1 MHWLTSIKLLGRV
14 LQLTA
19 EGFLADRGARMG
31 AALAYYTLFSLA
43 PLLLIVVSVAGLV
56 WGGDAVRGELVGQLQ
71 TLLGASGASTVEEM
85 LKSVSWPVG
94 GWLNTLFGLGLMLLG
109 ATTMFAEL
117 QDALD
122 TIWRVPA
129 RPVQGWLS
137 WLRTR
142 LLSFGLILG
151 LSFLLLVSLLMAAA
165 LSVAQTWWQ
174 PWFGGW
180 LYVAGI
186 TNTLISQGLVVA
198 VFALIFKWMPRA
210 HVAWRDVLLG
220 ALVTAALFELGRR
233 VIGVYLQR
241 SGVVSGFGAA
251 ASVVAMLVWVYFS
264 AQILLI
270 GAEFTWAYARVLG
283 SRRESPAQQQQKLKE
298 KPPEQAR
305 ANSQPHSS
313 TPTR

>member
-1 MHWLTSIKLLGRV
+1 MGWLDPIKPLGRV
-14 LQLTA
+14 LQLTLD
-19 EGFLADRGARMG
+19 GFLADRGPRMG

-56 WGGDAVRGELVGQLQ
+56 WGGDAVRGELVGQLE
-71 TLLGASGASTVEEM
+71 TLLGNTAASTVEQM
-85 LKSVSWPVG
+85 LKSVAWPVG
-94 GWLNTLFGLGLMLLG
+94 GWMNTLLGLGLMLVG
-109 ATTMFAEL
+109 STTMFAEL

-129 RPVQGWLS
+129 RPVQGWLN

-151 LSFLLLVSLLMAAA
+151 LSFLLLVSLLLDALMAA
-165 LSVAQTWWQ
+165 AQTWWR

-180 LYVAGI
+180 LYIAGV
-186 TNTLISQGLVVA
+186 TNTVISQSLVVA

-220 ALVTAALFELGRR
+220 ALVTAGLFALGRFA
-233 VIGVYLQR
+233 IGAYLQR

-283 SRRESPAQQQQKLKE
+283 SRRGQAEAAVV
-298 KPPEQAR
+298 PPR
-305 ANSQPHSS
+305 G
-313 TPTR
+313 

>member
-1 MHWLTSIKLLGRV
+1 MRWLPPIRKTLKPLGRV

-19 EGFLADRGARMG
+19 EGFLADRGPRMG

-56 WGGDAVRGELVGQLQ
+56 WGGDAVRGELVGQLE
-71 TLLGASGASTVEEM
+71 TLLGSTAALTVEQM
-85 LKSVSWPVG
+85 LKSVAWPAG
-94 GWLNTLFGLGLMLLG
+94 GWMNTLLGLGLMLVG
-109 ATTMFAEL
+109 STTMFAEL

-129 RPVQGWLS
+129 RPVQGWLN

-151 LSFLLLVSLLMAAA
+151 LSFLLLVSLLLDALMAA
-165 LSVAQTWWQ
+165 AQTWWQ
-174 PWFGGW
+174 PWFGEW
-180 LYVAGI
+180 LYIAGV
-186 TNTLISQGLVVA
+186 TNTVISQSLVVA

-210 HVAWRDVLLG
+210 YVAWRDVLLG
-220 ALVTAALFELGRR
+220 ALVTAGLFALGRFA
-233 VIGVYLQR
+233 IGAYLQR

-264 AQILLI
+264 AQILLL

-283 SRRESPAQQQQKLKE
+283 SRRESPAEPE
-298 KPPEQAR
+298 KRPEPLR
-305 ANSQPHSS
+305 ANLRPHSS